1 MSEEKSTSILHV
13 IERRVER
20 RILVHV
26 PVEVT
31 EIDGDGQPTKE
42 RTFIEDVSDFGCRFS
57 TRGSVKQGETIAVK
71 ILGRYGNNLPEEDAR
86 LYEVMWVAPK
96 DHGFSVGARLIEGEK
111 LANAK
116 FPPDDFPPNDGG
128 QKHDSK

>member
-1 MSEEKSTSILHV
+1 LPEEKSTTTLHL
-13 IERRVER
+13 IERRVEK
-20 RILVHV
+20 RILVYV

-31 EIDGDGQPTKE
+31 EIDSDGQLVTE
-42 RTFIEDVSDFGCRFS
+42 RTFIEDVSDFGCRFT

-71 ILGRYGNNLPEEDAR
+71 ILGRDGSTLPKEDAQ

-96 DHGFSVGARLIEGEK
+96 DHGYSVGARLLQGEM

-116 FPPDDFPPNDGG
+116 FPQDKFSPNIGG